1 MSTRGKLKLAVLI
14 SGRGSNMAAIA
25 RACRQGDLAARI
37 VTVISDRSEA
47 AGIGAAS
54 ALGLA
59 TAVIEARTYPDRALF
74 EAALVAA
81 IDAGGA
87 ELVALAGFMRILS
100 AGFVQRYAGRLLNI
114 HPSLLPRYK
123 GLHTHRQAIAADE
136 REHGASVHF
145 VTDELDGGPV
155 LWQAR
160 VPVHADDSEQTLAA
174 RVLLQEHRIYP
185 LAIGLIAAGRVKLD
199 GATIMLDGQVLN
211 APLIEEQRHA

>member
-25 RACRQGDLAARI
+25 RACRQGDLAAQV
-37 VTVISDRSEA
+37 VTVISDRSQA
-47 AGIGAAS
+47 AGIGAAG

-59 TAVIEARTYPDRALF
+59 SAVIEARAYPDRALF

-81 IDAGGA
+81 IDASGA
-87 ELVALAGFMRILS
+87 ELVALAGFMRIVS
-100 AGFVQRYAGRLLNI
+100 SRFVQRYAGRLINI
-114 HPSLLPRYK
+114 HPSLLPSYK
-123 GLHTHRQAIAADE
+123 GLHTHRQAIAAGE

-145 VTDELDGGPV
+145 VSDELDGGPV

-211 APLIEEQRHA
+211 APLEEQPHA